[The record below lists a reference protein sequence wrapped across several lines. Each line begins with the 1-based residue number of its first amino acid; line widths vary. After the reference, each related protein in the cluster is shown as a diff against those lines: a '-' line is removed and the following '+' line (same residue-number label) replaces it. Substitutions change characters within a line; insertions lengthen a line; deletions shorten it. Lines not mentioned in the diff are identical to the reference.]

1 MAENNSK
8 DLLELEAKP
17 AGVSSASNLESKL
30 FVCKKDFPLAPSD
43 ASRQKP
49 TMAPLPKSQF
59 LGKVKDFLGVLSESN
74 KKLMEDAKERPDSY
88 DIEVISGDESK
99 YIEMD
104 LMLGIAD
111 LHTPEAVAAAES
123 AMAGYQPPV
132 RMAESS
138 SGSEDEDSSDD
149 EDDAEEDG
157 NHEQDTEVGSESL
170 KLGLKVGDSS
180 CQESKKQKPKK
191 RPKIVELA

>member
-1 MAENNSK
+1 MAEHSSK
-8 DLLELEAKP
+8 ALLELEAKRG
-17 AGVSSASNLESKL
+17 GVSSTSNLESL
-30 FVCKKDFPLAPSD
+30 FVCKKDPTFTPSD

-74 KKLMEDAKERPDSY
+74 KKLMEDAKERPDNY

-123 AMAGYQPPV
+123 AMAGYQPPA
-132 RMAESS
+132 RLEESS

-149 EDDAEEDG
+149 EEER
-157 NHEQDTEVGSESL
+157 NHKSDSEAGSESA
-170 KLGLKVGDSS
+170 KLRLDAGDFS
-180 CQESKKQKPKK
+180 CRESKKRKA
-191 RPKIVELA
+191 KIIEL